1 MSNANQS
8 YDPGIVSLSGFA
20 YQIKVFIL
28 LFASLQIGER
38 IEFETLDDI
47 AIQSIAQS
55 DANNDLCLKTKT
67 DSENTVTVFQVKQTN
82 VSAAKSRNIL
92 YNWLLALNKNRNIS
106 KFTLYIDDGYSAS
119 DAAFISG
126 YAKEYAT
133 IIDSNKEPAA
143 LITKVKSIY
152 GDNEELFKKDYN
164 FVVGN
169 YCIKPIQNIDSELI
183 NALSTSL
190 HFDANSIGP
199 VYAKQRL
206 EELFTRVCARIMTS
220 ISERKPFYS
229 SREEIMQICD
239 EICRNICPSKYAP
252 DYSSFERLHSFTTIS
267 ADVQTSRA
275 YKQLQY
281 CNLGIPDT
289 MKHLLWQQYY
299 TNIRHHYLLD
309 AQQSTVD
316 AIEDIASEN
325 HKDVV
330 RELQEDGIDTP
341 RRRLTITKRQT
352 INALNDEHSRWG
364 AYVFLT
370 NDTGDKQISW
380 KDDENEKQ

>member
-1 MSNANQS
+1 MGNANQS

-28 LFASLQIGER
+28 LFASLQKGEQ

-47 AIQSIAQS
+47 AIQSIAQN

-67 DSENTVTVFQVKQTN
+67 DNENTITVFQVKQTN
-82 VSAAKSRNIL
+82 VSAAKSRNVL
-92 YNWLLALNKNRNIS
+92 YNWLLALNKNRNVS
-106 KFTLYIDDGYSAS
+106 KFTLYIDNSYTAS
-119 DAAFISG
+119 DTAFISG
-126 YAKEYAT
+126 YAKEYAA
-133 IIDSNKEPAA
+133 IIGSDKEPAA
-143 LITKVKSIY
+143 LVTKVKSIY
-152 GDNEELFKKDYN
+152 VDNEEQFKKDYD

-169 YCIKPIQNIDSELI
+169 YSIKPIQNIDSELI
-183 NALSTSL
+183 NALSTAL

-220 ISERKPFYS
+220 VSQREPFYS

-239 EICRNICPSKYAP
+239 EICRNICPNKYAP
-252 DYSSFERLHSFTTIS
+252 DYSSFERLHAFSTIS
-267 ADVQTSRA
+267 AELQASRA

-281 CNLGIPDT
+281 CNLGTPDT
-289 MKHLLWQQYY
+289 MRHLLWQQYY
-299 TNIRHHYLLD
+299 KNIRHHYLSD

-316 AIEDIASEN
+316 AIEGVASEN

-330 RELQEDGIDTP
+330 RELQEEGIDTP
-341 RRRLTITKRQT
+341 RRRLTKTKRQT
-352 INALNDEHSRWG
+352 ISALNDEYSRWG

-370 NDTGDKQISW
+370 NDTGEKQISW
-380 KDDENEKQ
+380 KDDENE

>member
-1 MSNANQS
+1 MGNANQS

-28 LFASLQIGER
+28 LFASLQKGEQ

-47 AIQSIAQS
+47 AIQSIAQN

-67 DSENTVTVFQVKQTN
+67 DNENTITVFQVKQTN
-82 VSAAKSRNIL
+82 VSAAKSRNVL
-92 YNWLLALNKNRNIS
+92 YNWLLALNKNRNVS
-106 KFTLYIDDGYSAS
+106 KFTLYIDNSYTAS
-119 DAAFISG
+119 DTAFISG

-133 IIDSNKEPAA
+133 IIGSDKEPAA
-143 LITKVKSIY
+143 LVTKVKSIY
-152 GDNEELFKKDYN
+152 ADNEEQFKKDYD

-169 YCIKPIQNIDSELI
+169 YSIKPIQNIDSELI
-183 NALSTSL
+183 NALSTAL

-220 ISERKPFYS
+220 VSQREPFYS

-239 EICRNICPSKYAP
+239 EICRNICPNKYAP
-252 DYSSFERLHSFTTIS
+252 DYSSFERLHAFSTIS
-267 ADVQTSRA
+267 ADLQASRA

-281 CNLGIPDT
+281 CNLGTPDT

-299 TNIRHHYLLD
+299 KNIRHHYLSD

-316 AIEDIASEN
+316 AIEGVASEN

-330 RELQEDGIDTP
+330 RELQEEGIDTP
-341 RRRLTITKRQT
+341 RRRLTKTKRQT
-352 INALNDEHSRWG
+352 ISALNDEYSRWG

-370 NDTGDKQISW
+370 NDTGEKQISW
-380 KDDENEKQ
+380 KDDENE

>member
-1 MSNANQS
+1 MCNANQS

-20 YQIKVFIL
+20 YQIKVFIF
-28 LFASLQIGER
+28 LFASLQKGEQ

-47 AIQSIAQS
+47 AIQNIAKS
-55 DANNDLCLKTKT
+55 DANNDLCVKTKT
-67 DSENTVTVFQVKQTN
+67 DNENTITVFQVKQTN
-82 VSAAKSRNIL
+82 VSAAKSRNVL
-92 YNWLLALNKNRNIS
+92 YNWLLALNKNKKVS
-106 KFTLYIDDGYSAS
+106 KFTLYVDDGYSVS
-119 DAAFISG
+119 DAAFTSG
-126 YAKEYAT
+126 HAKEYAT
-133 IIDSNKEPAA
+133 IIGSDKDLTA
-143 LITKVKSIY
+143 LVTKVKSIY
-152 GDNEELFKKDYN
+152 ENNEERFKKDYD
-164 FVVGN
+164 FVVEN
-169 YCIKPIQNIDSELI
+169 YSIKSIQNIDSELI
-183 NALSTSL
+183 NVFSTAL

-220 ISERKPFYS
+220 VSQRQPFYS
-229 SREEIMQICD
+229 SREEMMQLCD

-252 DYSSFERLHSFTTIS
+252 DYSSFERLHAFSTIS
-267 ADVQTSRA
+267 ADVQASRA

-281 CNLGIPDT
+281 CNLGTPDT

-299 TNIRHHYLLD
+299 QNIRHHYLSD

-316 AIEDIASEN
+316 AIEGVASEN

-341 RRRLTITKRQT
+341 RRRLAKTKRQ
-352 INALNDEHSRWG
+352 IISALNDEYSRWG

-370 NDTGDKQISW
+370 NDVGENQISW
-380 KDDENEKQ
+380 KDDENE